1 MTADILHA
9 GFNILKFSLKKKKK
23 KDAVELGA
31 EKKVKKEPRF
41 NI

>member
-9 GFNILKFSLKKKKK
+9 GFNILKFSLKKKK
-23 KDAVELGA
+23 DAVELGA
-31 EKKVKKEPRF
+31 EKKVKKEARF